1 MILCYLQWPFVFLWD
16 KEELTFLLKFQQ
28 GKTERYK
35 HKILKDIR
43 IEGIKTVRMDGKD
56 IILK

>member
-16 KEELTFLLKFQQ
+16 KEELTVLLKFQQ

-35 HKILKDIR
+35 HKLKDIR